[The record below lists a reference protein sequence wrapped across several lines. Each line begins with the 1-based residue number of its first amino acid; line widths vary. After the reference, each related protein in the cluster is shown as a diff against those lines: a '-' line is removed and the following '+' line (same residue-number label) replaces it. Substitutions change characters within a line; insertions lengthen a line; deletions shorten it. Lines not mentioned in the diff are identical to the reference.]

1 MLVILNKHYSLLL
14 ANSIEVWLLLYKK
27 CIANNNTLYIICIMM
42 AFSQKPV
49 INTNIISNTEGKAFL
64 QNLFVFHV
72 YVIVFIKIMIY
83 ICI

>member
-1 MLVILNKHYSLLL
+1 
-14 ANSIEVWLLLYKK
+14 
-27 CIANNNTLYIICIMM
+27 M

-49 INTNIISNTEGKAFL
+49 INTNIISNTQGKAVL
-64 QNLFVFHV
+64 ENLFVFRV